1 MVNEVSDGM
10 TGPLISPWHYW
21 SLLGPSDDEQTGLGF
36 LRIDP
41 STIKFDSCGPWSNDV
56 GLLTFLVK

>member
-1 MVNEVSDGM
+1 MALLES
-10 TGPLISPWHYW
+10 SW
-21 SLLGPSDDEQTGLGF
+21 SIEKSDDEQTGLSF

-41 STIKFDSCGPWSNDV
+41 STVKLDSCRPWSNDV